1 MAFQDNAWCDENIM
15 KTWINQQWKPACNGN
30 MMLVMDVHKAQT
42 TNTIKHMLRSCNTE
56 PVLVPPGT
64 TSLVQP
70 VDVVIN
76 APFKAAIEEK
86 ATAHLQD
93 NLNDYVTGKISAS
106 DRRVLFTKWVGQS
119 WADLSTNQQ
128 MTIRSFEKCGI
139 SVPIDGSNNAAINIR
154 GLEDYTVGLLTSDD
168 EDPFDDD
175 DPNDDE
181 ENDDS
186 FDDDDPFDDNEPNDD
201 DEMDDDP
208 FQSLE

>member
-1 MAFQDNAWCDENIM
+1 
-15 KTWINQQWKPACNGN
+15 

-42 TNTIKHMLRSCNTE
+42 TDTIKHMLRSVCNTE

-70 VDVVIN
+70 VDVVFN

-128 MTIRSFEKCGI
+128 MTIHSFEKCGI
-139 SVPIDGSNNAAINIR
+139 SVPIDGSNDAAINIR

-168 EDPFDDD
+168 DEENDEDPFDYNDPNSDDENDDDLFDDDENEDPFDDD
-175 DPNDDE
+175 GN
-181 ENDDS
+181 
-186 FDDDDPFDDNEPNDD
+186 
-201 DEMDDDP
+201 DDP
-208 FQSLE
+208 FQSSDSDNDDEDDN